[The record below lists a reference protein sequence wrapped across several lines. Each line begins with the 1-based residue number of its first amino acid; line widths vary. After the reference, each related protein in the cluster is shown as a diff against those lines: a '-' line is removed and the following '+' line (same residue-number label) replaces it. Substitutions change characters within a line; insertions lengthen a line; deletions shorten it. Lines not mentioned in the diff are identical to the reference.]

1 MHAVT
6 AVVFDL
12 DGTLID
18 SAEDLQATLATV
30 LLEQDRRPLSLV
42 EVKENGSTNCRM
54 RSGGFLDSPLRC
66 ALNAVTPM
74 VIGRVA
80 QRESTVFTRRG
91 SLVQSQPRPPSST
104 RPPYPRFPS
113 LRQVWINVSN
123 RPAAWSSTI

>member
-42 EVKENGSTNCRM
+42 
-54 RSGGFLDSPLRC
+54 GGFVDRPLRC
-66 ALNAVTPM
+66 ALNAVAPM

-113 LRQVWINVSN
+113 LRQVWINVSKW
-123 RPAAWSSTI
+123 PAAWSSTI